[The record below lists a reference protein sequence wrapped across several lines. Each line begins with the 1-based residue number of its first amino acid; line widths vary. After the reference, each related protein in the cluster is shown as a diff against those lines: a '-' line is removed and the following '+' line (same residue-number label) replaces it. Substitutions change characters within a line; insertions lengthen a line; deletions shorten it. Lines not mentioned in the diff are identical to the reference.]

1 MCTHRGPVTSERQF
15 RLYLCRGPDPAP
27 PGCERGH
34 TQGQHQVC
42 RQDRRVAGD
51 RGNGPAI
58 HQPADAV
65 DGVADGQDMVK
76 GAGRRLERLLG
87 ERAASAD
94 QLQDLDILPAVNG
107 QDSNSYATLGGR
119 AW

>member
-42 RQDRRVAGD
+42 RQDRRVA
-51 RGNGPAI
+51 
-58 HQPADAV
+58 V
-65 DGVADGQDMVK
+65 DGI
-76 GAGRRLERLLG
+76 RRLMCGGPVAPVAGDAAVLAAYLMLALG
-87 ERAASAD
+87 VSTFAARRGRVWT
-94 QLQDLDILPAVNG
+94 PAQVKPEL
-107 QDSNSYATLGGR
+107 AL
-119 AW
+119 